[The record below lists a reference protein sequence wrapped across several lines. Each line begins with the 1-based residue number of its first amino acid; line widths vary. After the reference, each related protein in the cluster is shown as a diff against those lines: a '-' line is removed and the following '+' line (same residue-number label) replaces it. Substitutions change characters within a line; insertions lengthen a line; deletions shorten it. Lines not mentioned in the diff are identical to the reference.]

1 MAKGK
6 VFTFFSAL
14 FLSIVSP
21 GLFPGHAFYTKAQEK
36 EASVPIIIGNN
47 FGKVYVRPK
56 VKPLNEIKMKNIVR
70 QKLDFSCGS
79 AAVATIFKYYLGLN
93 VTEEQVINGLFKVG
107 NVKKIIKRK
116 GFSLLDIKKLAVAL
130 GYKAAGYKIDL
141 KGLSKINKP
150 AIVSINLGRYKHFV
164 IFKGVRNGRVFLS
177 DPSRGNTVMSAGEFE
192 KVWYKN
198 IALIIFPKNEKANF
212 GISDEELNYI
222 KSDFMRQSIYRQVLP
237 GYKTFSDF

>member
-56 VKPLNEIKMKNIVR
+56 VKPLNEIKMKNIIR

-79 AAVATIFKYYLGLN
+79 AAVATIYLNNFPACLPKYHP
-93 VTEEQVINGLFKVG
+93 F
-107 NVKKIIKRK
+107 
-116 GFSLLDIKKLAVAL
+116 FCS
-130 GYKAAGYKIDL
+130 
-141 KGLSKINKP
+141 
-150 AIVSINLGRYKHFV
+150 
-164 IFKGVRNGRVFLS
+164 
-177 DPSRGNTVMSAGEFE
+177 SARSF
-192 KVWYKN
+192 
-198 IALIIFPKNEKANF
+198 
-212 GISDEELNYI
+212 
-222 KSDFMRQSIYRQVLP
+222 
-237 GYKTFSDF
+237 